1 MFDFQD
7 FYTRIRQ
14 LRLHSS
20 RLVNGLYAGNYRSV
34 FRGPGLE
41 FDEVR
46 EYDPQDDAR
55 FIDWNVS
62 SRMGSPYTKKYREER
77 ELSLHL
83 VADISPSME
92 FGSGRYNKRD
102 ILNALFANLAF
113 AAVSTEDRVG
123 AVFATDRI
131 EGWVSP
137 RKGKTHALSL
147 VQQCFMAQPQGRGSD
162 LGLAL
167 RTAHDSMKRR
177 GIIIILSDFRSNTF
191 WKELSLV
198 SNHHDIIAIRVYDP
212 IDTDFPQGGLVELI
226 DPESEQVVLGHG
238 NSRTFRREY
247 HDFWTLQ
254 RLHWK
259 RECARRGVPVLE
271 VGTFEDPAARLQ
283 HFFNGRGSGR

>member
-14 LRLHSS
+14 LKLHSS

-62 SRMGSPYTKKYREER
+62 SRLGTPYTKKFREER

-83 VADISPSME
+83 VADISPSMDS
-92 FGSGRYNKRD
+92 GSGRYNKRE
-102 ILNALFANLAF
+102 IMNSLFANLAF
-113 AAVSTEDRVG
+113 SAVSTEDRVG
-123 AVFATDRI
+123 AVFFSDRI

-147 VQQCFMAQPQGRGSD
+147 VQECFMTEAVGRGSE

-167 RTAHDSMKRR
+167 RSAHESMKSR
-177 GIIIILSDFRSNTF
+177 GVIVLLSDFRTNTF

-198 SNHHDIIAIRVYDP
+198 AKHHDIIAIRIYDP
-212 IDTDFPQGGLVELI
+212 IDTEFPEGGMVELI
-226 DPESEQVVLGHG
+226 DPETDQVVLGFG

-271 VGTFEDPAARLQ
+271 VSTFDDPAARLAT
-283 HFFNGRGSGR
+283 FFNRRGSR

>member
-14 LRLHSS
+14 LKLHSS

-46 EYDPQDDAR
+46 EYVPQDDAR

-62 SRMGSPYTKKYREER
+62 SRLGSPYTKKFREER
-77 ELSLHL
+77 ELSLHI
-83 VADISPSME
+83 VADVSPSMNS
-92 FGSGRYNKRD
+92 GSGRYNKRE
-102 ILNALFANLAF
+102 ILNSLFANLALS
-113 AAVSTEDRVG
+113 AVSTDDKVG
-123 AVFATDRI
+123 AVFFSDGI
-131 EGWVSP
+131 EGWVGP
-137 RKGKTHALSL
+137 KKGKTHALSL
-147 VQQCFMAQPQGRGSD
+147 VQQCFMTEAQGRGSH

-167 RTAHDSMKRR
+167 RTAHESAKSR
-177 GIIIILSDFRSNTF
+177 GIIIILSDFKTHTF
-191 WKELSLV
+191 WNELALV
-198 SNHHDIIAIRVYDP
+198 AKHHDVIAVRIYDP
-212 IDTDFPQGGLVELI
+212 IDTEFPEGGMVELI
-226 DPESEQVVLGHG
+226 DPETDQVVLGFG

-259 RECARRGVPVLE
+259 RECARRGVPSLDVS
-271 VGTFEDPAARLQ
+271 TFDDPAARLAS
-283 HFFNGRGSGR
+283 FFNGRGHR

>member
-20 RLVNGLYAGNYRSV
+20 RLVEGLYAGNYRSV

-46 EYDPQDDAR
+46 EYDPMDDAR

-62 SRMGSPYTKKYREER
+62 SRMGSPYTKKFREER
-77 ELSLHL
+77 ELSLHI
-83 VADISPSME
+83 VADISPSMDS
-92 FGSGRYNKRD
+92 GSGRYNKRE
-102 ILNALFANLAF
+102 ILNSLFANLAF
-113 AAVSTEDRVG
+113 SAVSTEDRVG
-123 AVFATDRI
+123 AVFFSDKI
-131 EGWVSP
+131 ERWVSP

-147 VQQCFMAQPQGRGSD
+147 VQDCFMAESTGNGSH

-167 RTAHDSMKRR
+167 RTAHESMKRR
-177 GIIIILSDFRSNTF
+177 GVIVILSDFQSGTF

-198 SNHHDIIAIRVYDP
+198 SKHHDVIAVRIFDP
-212 IDTDFPQGGLVELI
+212 IDTEFPEGGLIELV
-226 DPESEQVVLGHG
+226 DPETGQVVLGFG
-238 NSRTFRREY
+238 NSRSFRREY

-254 RLHWK
+254 RLHWR

-271 VGTFEDPAARLQ
+271 VSTLDDPAAKLAS
-283 HFFNGRGSGR
+283 FFNKRGNP

>member
-14 LRLHSS
+14 LKLHSS
-20 RLVNGLYAGNYRSV
+20 RLVEGLYAGNYRSV

-62 SRMGSPYTKKYREER
+62 SRMGSPYTKKFREER

-83 VADISPSME
+83 VADISPSMDS
-92 FGSGRYNKRD
+92 GSGRYNKRE
-102 ILNALFANLAF
+102 ILNSLFANLAF
-113 AAVSTEDRVG
+113 SAVSTEDRVG
-123 AVFATDRI
+123 AVFFTDRI
-131 EGWVSP
+131 ERWVPP

-147 VQQCFMAQPQGRGSD
+147 VQDCFMAEAQGRGSD
-162 LGLAL
+162 LGRAL
-167 RTAHDSMKRR
+167 RTAHESMKRR
-177 GIIIILSDFRSNTF
+177 GVIIILSDFKTNTF

-198 SNHHDIIAIRVYDP
+198 AKHHDVIAVRIHDP
-212 IDTDFPQGGLVELI
+212 IDTEFPEGGLLELI
-226 DPESEQVVLGHG
+226 DPETDQVVLAFG

-254 RLHWK
+254 RLAWK
-259 RECARRGVPVLE
+259 RECARRGVPILE
-271 VGTFEDPAARLQ
+271 VSTLDDPAAKLAA
-283 HFFNGRGSGR
+283 FFNGRGAS